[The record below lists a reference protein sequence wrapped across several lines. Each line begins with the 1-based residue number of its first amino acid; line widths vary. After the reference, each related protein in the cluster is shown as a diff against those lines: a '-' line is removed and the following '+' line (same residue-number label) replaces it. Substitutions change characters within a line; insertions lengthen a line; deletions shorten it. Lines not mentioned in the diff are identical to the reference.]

1 MTFFLKKLCSFGIL
15 LIAVLLAADYCL
27 SKVVR
32 HADEPNFEIWR
43 DVMSGEASTD
53 ILISGDSR
61 VNTDC
66 YPPVIDSVTGLR
78 SYSCGV
84 IGHHFT
90 IQKIRYDMYKRY
102 NEKPDLLVQFVDNWL
117 YDSISKYDYQ
127 QFLPWMWNLYFLLD
141 FFEIDP
147 SKTVGMS
154 IPWYRYHGLS
164 IRDMFHESRQSH
176 RGYYNFDKHR
186 IDCPVTRL
194 SDSDLAFRIK
204 PRKESLF
211 RSFLSEVS
219 ADGIKLILVMAPMYG
234 SSEMPEDLCENI
246 RRYFRDI
253 SEEYGIPFLDYSNM
267 PLSDDKTM
275 FIDGFHLNR
284 KGSRVFSDSL
294 ASDIVNLGLI

>member
-1 MTFFLKKLCSFGIL
+1 MKGFLNKMMFFCL
-15 LIAVLLAADYCL
+15 LMFCVFFVADYGY
-27 SKVVR
+27 SKVFRKVSTGNM
-32 HADEPNFEIWR
+32 EMWR
-43 DVMSGEASTD
+43 DVMGGKAYAD
-53 ILISGDSR
+53 IWFSGDSR
-61 VNTDC
+61 VNTGC
-66 YPPVIDSVTGLR
+66 YPPVIDSITGLK
-78 SYSCGV
+78 SYSGGV

-90 IQKIRYDMYKRY
+90 IQRLQYDMLRKY
-102 NEKPDLLVQFVDNWL
+102 NKKPDVIVQFVDNWL
-117 YDSISKYDYQ
+117 FKPLDYFDRS
-127 QFLPWMWNLYFLLD
+127 QFLPWMWNPYFLLD

-176 RGYYNFDKHR
+176 RGYYNYDKHR

-219 ADGIKLILVMAPMYG
+219 ADGIKLVLVMAPMYG

-294 ASDIVNLGLI
+294 ANGIVNLGLI

>member
-27 SKVVR
+27 SRVVC

-127 QFLPWMWNLYFLLD
+127 QFLPWMWNPHFLI
-141 FFEIDP
+141 EIFSRDP
-147 SKTVGMS
+147 LPSLRMS
-154 IPWYRYHGLS
+154 LPWFRYHGHRLM
-164 IRDMFHESRQSH
+164 DMKWGTKSTSR
-176 RGYYNFDKHR
+176 GFYTYNHDSSFSR
-186 IDCPVTRL
+186 ID
-194 SDSDLAFRIK
+194 DSQLVMYRH
-204 PRKESLF
+204 PRNERLF
-211 RSFLSEVS
+211 RLFLSEVS
-219 ADGIKLILVMAPMYG
+219 AEGIKIVLVMSPYYDCPG
-234 SSEMPEDLCENI
+234 LSQDLMAKNRE
-246 RRYFRDI
+246 YFETIAR
-253 SEEYGIPFLDYSNM
+253 EYDIPFLDYSDIPQCEDK
-267 PLSDDKTM
+267 PL
-275 FIDGFHLNR
+275 FLDGIHLNK
-284 KGSRVFSDSL
+284 KGAVFFSELL
-294 ASDIVNLGLI
+294 ANEIIRLGII